1 MRRPATLRVLDIETI
16 PEGLPRGW
24 RTDDPEREIPIP
36 DEVAPKM
43 PKTYKVGSDKYVA
56 ENARRRL
63 DAYRGWALNPWR
75 CEVVAVGWVD
85 LVREGG
91 IWSRGDRVSFAGGE
105 AEVLAECARAY
116 LSGVPVGTWTTY
128 DPRVLWARSV
138 VQRLDLLRDHLAP
151 VRFKGRWYVTDGRVL
166 DLAAPFREIGD
177 RKHYALA
184 PLARLLDLG
193 AADVDGSDVADL
205 WLLDDLDTLTEKP
218 LQDADLTAGILL
230 RSGLLDEWI
239 P

>member
-43 PKTYKVGSDKYVA
+43 PKTYKVGSEKYVA
-56 ENARRRL
+56 EHARRRI

-91 IWSRGDRVSFAGGE
+91 IWTRRDRVSFAGGE

-116 LSGVPVGTWTTY
+116 LAGPPVGTWTTY

-151 VRFKGRWYVTDGRVL
+151 VHRGRWYVTDKRVL
-166 DLAAPFREIGD
+166 DLAAPFGVIGD

-193 AADVDGSDVADL
+193 SADVDGSDVADL
-205 WLLDDLDTLTEKP
+205 WLVDDLVALAEKP

-230 RSGLLDEWI
+230 RSGLLDEFI